1 VDQIVSKSKPKN
13 YNTRRDDYEDEYEL
27 RPIRKDR
34 SEKKLK
40 NLFRSRNVHKIVDAY
55 KDEEYE

>member
-1 VDQIVSKSKPKN
+1 MSKSKPKN
-13 YNTRRDDYEDEYEL
+13 YNTRRDDYEDEYES

-55 KDEEYE
+55 EDEEYE